1 MGNEETLPWFAGT
14 ATFMRSPLMD
24 FQDITPDTVVV
35 SGAPHGV
42 KDRITQ
48 RGGPGSIR
56 ESSVLIADRFR
67 GAGPEGV
74 VDTYT
79 GRRLIIP
86 DVSRLID
93 VGDLNE
99 YPSDVMRTTEAIA
112 GDVHQIRKMGGFS
125 VCLGGDHYVG
135 YPSCLGFTRAV
146 AEANPR
152 VKVGYVHIDGHLDF
166 ADMTWEMGRYNSG
179 TNARRISEIDVVVP
193 SSMVWIGIQGPC
205 SLEQVE
211 TIRRNGGTIFT
222 SEDIHD
228 MGPEEVGKRA
238 GELAIKGC
246 DYIYLSFDIDVIDAG
261 FSTGTGS
268 VTMGA
273 VTPMSLLKILD
284 ELANFPIGAMDL
296 VETAPDLDPSGRTS
310 RMAAESL
317 LRLIA
322 PKIYDLG

>member
-1 MGNEETLPWFAGT
+1 
-14 ATFMRSPLMD
+14 MR
-24 FQDITPDTVVV
+24 
-35 SGAPHGV
+35 G
-42 KDRITQ
+42 R
-48 RGGPGSIR
+48 R
-56 ESSVLIADRFR
+56 
-67 GAGPEGV
+67 GV

-86 DVSRLID
+86 DASRLMD

-112 GDVHQIRKMGGFS
+112 GGVHQIRKMGGFS

-146 AEANPR
+146 AETNPR

-166 ADMTWEMGRYNSG
+166 ADVTREMGRYNSG

-238 GELAIKGC
+238 GELAVKGC

-261 FSTGTGS
+261 FSAGTGS

-273 VTPMSLLKILD
+273 VTAMALLKILD

-296 VETAPDLDPSGRTS
+296 VETASDLDPSGRTS